1 MSGVRIAPST
11 EDDRG
16 MGYSIPSSQSN
27 IQLMTIKRQQGHLVQ
42 IPVDVQDDSM
52 FAYKR
57 KRRNAGAS
65 ARFRARRKET
75 EREDSLGST
84 FRDTNQMDVM
94 RRTAQTGGKHGARD
108 GWQQQQQSATE
119 SAGSAGRHQLRSV
132 SSMQF
137 NPSGGSVSQAGPM
150 MGMHSDKEEPQVH
163 RQSHLSPQQV
173 HMFAQQLHHQP
184 QKRKLQTRPP
194 IHDGQQESYN
204 VTSDERPPTPSS
216 SNKAIHKL
224 PPSKMRTFRSH
235 RGGSLTPPLRPPSA
249 MLHVGH
255 ETSARSGGAYMPP
268 TEAKRPPTPPLRPPS
283 ALSFMGYGTSARSG
297 GASKPPIEARRRRR
311 SVAKI
316 DMVDNNVSDEDHDTG
331 DTFTEPA
338 EQSYSQAGPM
348 MTGFG
353 HDISRHR
360 QALPQELNLQLPSFS
375 DRRQAPRII
384 SNAGPGKRKNRK
396 QENDGRTV
404 SKSLYSQ
411 MSSLPGSH
419 FDYTIFEDC
428 TELSMQRKS
437 MFKALGNDLRSVTET
452 VVRPS
457 PINITHKINSR
468 TMYKR
473 EPPVGIFP
481 GPTAPA
487 HLIPIAQRP
496 EKPFKYST
504 TVHQPT
510 NSIPITQGRQNA
522 QALNPRVASPAH
534 SPSPIPGPIYGGPNP
549 DSMPARPN
557 FVFGGQDSESK
568 YSVPFAT
575 SGYHNMQSTKVADWP
590 HIEHNPASVSTV
602 ISATNTSYPGRQGSL
617 YEQGLQHREGRNYG
631 VEVREPR
638 FSGYFR

>member
-1 MSGVRIAPST
+1 MTSVATVRLCHKNSTSSFHHFPTAVRHHESSLTLDLEKERTENRKMTAGLCLKVSIAKCPVCQEATST
-11 EDDRG
+11 
-16 MGYSIPSSQSN
+16 
-27 IQLMTIKRQQGHLVQ
+27 T
-42 IPVDVQDDSM
+42 
-52 FAYKR
+52 
-57 KRRNAGAS
+57 
-65 ARFRARRKET
+65 
-75 EREDSLGST
+75 
-84 FRDTNQMDVM
+84 
-94 RRTAQTGGKHGARD
+94 
-108 GWQQQQQSATE
+108 
-119 SAGSAGRHQLRSV
+119 
-132 SSMQF
+132 
-137 NPSGGSVSQAGPM
+137 
-150 MGMHSDKEEPQVH
+150 
-163 RQSHLSPQQV
+163 LSP
-173 HMFAQQLHHQP
+173 
-184 QKRKLQTRPP
+184 
-194 IHDGQQESYN
+194 
-204 VTSDERPPTPSS
+204 
-216 SNKAIHKL
+216 
-224 PPSKMRTFRSH
+224 RT
-235 RGGSLTPPLRPPSA
+235 
-249 MLHVGH
+249 
-255 ETSARSGGAYMPP
+255 
-268 TEAKRPPTPPLRPPS
+268 
-283 ALSFMGYGTSARSG
+283 
-297 GASKPPIEARRRRR
+297 
-311 SVAKI
+311 
-316 DMVDNNVSDEDHDTG
+316 
-331 DTFTEPA
+331 
-338 EQSYSQAGPM
+338 
-348 MTGFG
+348 
-353 HDISRHR
+353 
-360 QALPQELNLQLPSFS
+360 
-375 DRRQAPRII
+375 
-384 SNAGPGKRKNRK
+384 
-396 QENDGRTV
+396 
-404 SKSLYSQ
+404 
-411 MSSLPGSH
+411 
-419 FDYTIFEDC
+419 C